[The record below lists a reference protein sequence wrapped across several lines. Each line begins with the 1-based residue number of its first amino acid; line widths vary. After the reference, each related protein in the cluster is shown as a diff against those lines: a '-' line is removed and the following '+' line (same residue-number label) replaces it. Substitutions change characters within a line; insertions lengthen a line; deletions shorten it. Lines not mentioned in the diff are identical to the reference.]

1 MAGLSWGDEE
11 DLGEEEDRGEEI
23 ERRDEELQELAP
35 EEPRPSWISFLTFD
49 FMLNQVWGELAY
61 ESLLW

>member
-1 MAGLSWGDEE
+1 M
-11 DLGEEEDRGEEI
+11 

-35 EEPRPSWISFLTFD
+35 EEPLPSWISFLTFD
-49 FMLNQVWGELAY
+49 FMLNQVWGGLAY